1 MRKERSYK
9 INMTFLTTLVIV
21 AFICGVTGQLIA
33 RESVSNAFFRTLMM
47 FGLGYFWDPPNV
59 LVDIAR
65 FVAAIFTFSAILTIV
80 LSAFQILLDRIR
92 GSQKGSAFVYGDNE
106 SVKDFLE
113 DNKKAIH
120 GINGFVD
127 ADNYILLDDEET
139 NLIFCMDHREELKG
153 KKVFMQTENLPGVL
167 LHSGNLRAFSP
178 EELAGRKLWERFDLI
193 QKAYDENG
201 KPNKLNVSLVG
212 WGKLGEQ
219 ILFFGLI
226 ANSFADVTYHIF
238 GDSHIFEKLHEDH
251 LDDLH
256 IKAYD
261 TDWYDHI
268 DVIKQS
274 DMIIIA
280 EQENQIKLITDI
292 FLVSAEL
299 RVVVCAAFRG
309 DLTNKKLLLQN
320 RAGTI
325 PEENL
330 TFFNWKKASR
340 SLEALRKEEKLLS
353 ADLDNQNYR
362 QKGLRKRIQ
371 QDWGKLDT
379 FKRYAYLN
387 LLDLHQVYEKLKAA
401 WGDIVTEEEL
411 MRIIHNRILHYYW
424 FNNWNYSP
432 LPDPE
437 HPDKGENETKRLQR
451 MLKPL
456 EELSDAE
463 RELELQIV
471 KDVLASFDEENDTG
485 S

>member
-1 MRKERSYK
+1 MRKEKTHK
-9 INMTFLTTLVIV
+9 IYMTVLTILLIV
-21 AFICGVTGQLIA
+21 AFVLGVIGQLIA
-33 RESVSNAFFRTLMM
+33 HESISNSIFRTLMM
-47 FGLGYFWDPPNV
+47 FSLGHFWDPANI

-65 FVAAIFTFSAILTIV
+65 YLAAIFTFSAILTVV

-92 GSQKGSAFVYGDNE
+92 ATRKGSTFVYGDNE
-106 SVKDFLE
+106 SVKEFLE
-113 DNKKAIH
+113 TNRKAIH
-120 GINGFVD
+120 GINGFVE
-127 ADNYILLDDEET
+127 ADNYILLDEEET

-153 KKVFMQTENLPGVL
+153 KRVYMQTENLPGVIFQ
-167 LHSGNLRAFSP
+167 SENLRAFSP

-193 QKAYDENG
+193 GQAYDENG
-201 KPNKLNVSLVG
+201 KPRKLNVSLVG

-251 LDDLH
+251 LEDLQ
-256 IKAYD
+256 IKAYE

-274 DMIIIA
+274 DLIIIA
-280 EQENQIKLITDI
+280 EQENQIHLITNL

-309 DLTNKKLLLQN
+309 DLANKKLLLQN

-330 TFFNWKKASR
+330 TFYNWKKASQ
-340 SLEALRKEEKLLS
+340 SLEALKKEERLLS
-353 ADLDNQNYR
+353 ADLDKEKST
-362 QKGLRKRIQ
+362 QKGLRKKIQ
-371 QDWGKLDT
+371 QDWATLGA

-387 LLDLHQVYEKLKAA
+387 FLDLYQVYEKLKAV
-401 WGDIVTEEEL
+401 WGDIITEEEL
-411 MRIIHNRILHYYW
+411 LRIIHNRVLHYYW

-437 HPDKGENETKRLQR
+437 HPEKSENETKRLQR

-456 EELSDAE
+456 EELSDE
-463 RELELQIV
+463 EKELELGLV
-471 KDVLASFDEENDTG
+471 KDVLASFNEEKG
-485 S
+485 ST